1 MDTYEKILH
10 YANFNITYGDNHEPM
25 LSYFEEII
33 WPAFHMDYI
42 RGKKDEYPKYYFS
55 DVMIKCIDD
64 DICIVGNYIKETE
77 YNIKTIAKDKSLVS
91 APSRVPSA
99 PYSRFIIFLK
109 NHKMILIRNES
120 QSPDVRSFQLT
131 AKGML
136 KKYIGDINRTKNK
149 DDIKLPKIHV
159 NIVNMDLPHE
169 IDEMIKNVKKIK
181 SLKMRFFPLNN
192 DVNPSTFAE
201 DIDREMKRMKTERAH
216 AKFISP
222 ESKEEVAKI
231 MKQSSGLAESTLEV
245 VNQND
250 VVEKIKNSDFT
261 SSTKIQI
268 AHDVEPRDDAYIIE
282 QAKKEPILSIVSTAN
297 ADIYKKKK
305 SALLKFF

>member
-42 RGKKDEYPKYYFS
+42 RGKKDEYPRYYFS

-109 NHKMILIRNES
+109 NHMFQKVSMLI
-120 QSPDVRSFQLT
+120 
-131 AKGML
+131 
-136 KKYIGDINRTKNK
+136 
-149 DDIKLPKIHV
+149 
-159 NIVNMDLPHE
+159 DLP
-169 IDEMIKNVKKIK
+169 
-181 SLKMRFFPLNN
+181 SLI
-192 DVNPSTFAE
+192 PSTA
-201 DIDREMKRMKTERAH
+201 
-216 AKFISP
+216 
-222 ESKEEVAKI
+222 
-231 MKQSSGLAESTLEV
+231 
-245 VNQND
+245 
-250 VVEKIKNSDFT
+250 
-261 SSTKIQI
+261 
-268 AHDVEPRDDAYIIE
+268 
-282 QAKKEPILSIVSTAN
+282 ILS
-297 ADIYKKKK
+297 
-305 SALLKFF
+305 LLLINQ